1 MRIKLFVRRNV
12 IKFYLVV
19 IYAKELVENALRV
32 LFIKNVNQ
40 IVEETYLVVIF
51 ALRNVLLNAYVKKNV
66 LILVSMVIVI

>member
-1 MRIKLFVRRNV
+1 MRIKYFVRRNV

-19 IYAKELVENALRV
+19 IYARELVENALRV

-66 LILVSMVIVI
+66 LIHVSTAIVT